1 MIHAHP
7 VGLLRR
13 LLLFILLFS
22 LCFTVLASS
31 VQLYI
36 EYRREMRDI
45 DSRMEL
51 IRVGYLASIERS
63 LWDLNEAQLNVQ
75 LRGLVD
81 FSDVA
86 RVHLTGPDYDLQHG
100 NPNPIGPLRVE
111 RFDLDYQPPS
121 GPSRHIGQLEVS
133 TDLGAVYQRLYA
145 TGLTS
150 LLWMGVFLCGLAV
163 TLSALF
169 YRLVTRHLQVM
180 AEFARR
186 IASGQWHEPLRLDK
200 RRGANEDEID
210 TVAHALDDMRRAI
223 LSDIDRRETDRLAL
237 QDNRDELQRKV
248 ERRTASL
255 MRAKD
260 EAEAA
265 NLAKSRFLATMSHE
279 LRTPLNGILGMAE
292 LLRGAALEPRDSKRL
307 DALHK
312 AGEGLLSILNE
323 VLYFAKL
330 EEGASLPEPVDF
342 SIRQLLD
349 EVLTL
354 LEPRA
359 LSNGTILLCR
369 VDEAVA
375 GHHHGA
381 EQFLR
386 QILSNLLANAIKFTE
401 DGEVS
406 VEVALIAQDQGQ
418 RLRVSVTDNG
428 IGISQAMQAQ
438 IFERFTQASEE
449 IAQRFGGTG
458 LGLAIC
464 KHLVE
469 HLGGRIGVSS
479 EVGQGSCFWFE
490 LSLQPACD
498 VVGKVAPS
506 EPGAALQILVVEDVA
521 INREV
526 AQGLLQR
533 DGHQVWLA
541 EDAEQALVQCAG
553 RSFDLIL
560 LDVHLPGMSGV
571 ELCTRLRGT
580 EGPNRRTRI
589 IALTASVQ
597 PALVRSYLEAGM
609 DGILAKPL
617 KLENLRQVLA
627 GQGTVEDPLP
637 DGGTMD
643 WPLLQTHRTLLG
655 EQKLQGLLS
664 VLRASILQHR
674 EALDEAVAADDC
686 TEVAQLAHRL
696 AGSSDSLGFR
706 GLALEMRRL
715 ETAALC
721 NDQSAIRLCVP
732 SVQAHLQKSLQI
744 LDDLLQANNPG
755 HPQSPCGSG
764 LARESGGSANI
775 VID

>member
-1 MIHAHP
+1 MIRARP
-7 VGLLRR
+7 GGLLRR

-36 EYRREMRDI
+36 EYRREMREI

-51 IRVGYLASIERS
+51 IRAGYLASLERS
-63 LWDLNEAQLNVQ
+63 LWDLNQEQLNVQ

-86 RVHLTGPDYDLQHG
+86 RVHLTGPDFDLVQG
-100 NPNPIGPLRVE
+100 SPAPAGPLRIE
-111 RFDLDYQPPS
+111 RFALDYQPPS
-121 GPSRHIGQLEVS
+121 GPLRHLGELEVS

-145 TGLTS
+145 TGLTN
-150 LLWMGVFLCGLAV
+150 LLWMAVFFCGLAV
-163 TLSALF
+163 ALSGLF
-169 YRLVTRHLQVM
+169 YRLVTRHLKVM

-186 IASGQWHEPLRLDK
+186 IAAGQWHEPLRLDK
-200 RRGANEDEID
+200 RRGAQSDEID

-237 QDNRDELQRKV
+237 QDNRDELLRRV

-292 LLRGAALEPRDSKRL
+292 LLRGARLAPQDGKRL

-312 AGEGLLSILNE
+312 AGEGLLTILNE

-330 EEGASLPEPVDF
+330 EEGTSPPEPVNF

-354 LEPRA
+354 LEPKA
-359 LSNGTILLCR
+359 LDNDTILECR
-369 VDEAVA
+369 VDQRVA
-375 GHHHGA
+375 DHHHGA
-381 EQFLR
+381 EQYLR
-386 QILSNLLANAIKFTE
+386 QVLSNLLANAIKFTQGA
-401 DGEVS
+401 DVS
-406 VEVALIAQDQGQ
+406 VDVALLAQAQGQ
-418 RLRVSVTDNG
+418 EGQHLRVSVTDNG
-428 IGISQAMQAQ
+428 IGIAPVMQAK

-449 IAQRFGGTG
+449 VAQRYGGTG

-469 HLGGRIGVSS
+469 KMGGCIGVSS
-479 EVGQGSCFWFE
+479 EVGRGSCFWFE
-490 LSLQPACD
+490 LTLQPAI
-498 VVGKVAPS
+498 GAVAPVPTS
-506 EPGAALQILVVEDVA
+506 VPGPALDILVVEDVA
-521 INREV
+521 LNREV
-526 AQGLLQR
+526 AEGLLQR
-533 DGHQVWLA
+533 DGHRVWLA
-541 EDAEQALVQCAG
+541 IDAEQALVSCAA
-553 RSFDLIL
+553 RTFDLIL

-571 ELCTRLRGT
+571 QLCQQIRGND
-580 EGPNRRTRI
+580 GLNRQTRI
-589 IALTASVQ
+589 LALTASVQ
-597 PALVRSYLEAGM
+597 PALVSGYLDAGM
-609 DGILAKPL
+609 DGVLAKPL

-627 GQGTVEDPLP
+627 GQTVESLAGDES
-637 DGGTMD
+637 MD

-655 EQKLQGLLS
+655 EQKVQGLLA
-664 VLRASILQHR
+664 VLHDSILQHR
-674 EALDEAVAADDC
+674 EALNEAIEADDC

-696 AGSSDSLGFR
+696 AGSGDSLGFR
-706 GLALEMRRL
+706 ALAQVLRALEV
-715 ETAALC
+715 AALG
-721 NDQSAIRLCVP
+721 NDQSAIRALVP
-732 SVQAHLQKSLQI
+732 TVEAQLQCSMQTLNG
-744 LDDLLQANNPG
+744 LLQ
-755 HPQSPCGSG
+755 
-764 LARESGGSANI
+764 R
-775 VID
+775 

>member
-1 MIHAHP
+1 MIRARP
-7 VGLLRR
+7 GGLLRR

-36 EYRREMRDI
+36 EYRREMREI

-51 IRVGYLASIERS
+51 IRAGYLASLERS
-63 LWDLNEAQLNVQ
+63 LWDLNQEQLNVQ

-86 RVHLTGPDYDLQHG
+86 RVHLTGPDFDLVQG
-100 NPNPIGPLRVE
+100 SPAPAGPLRIE
-111 RFDLDYQPPS
+111 RFALDYQPPS
-121 GPSRHIGQLEVS
+121 GPLRHLGELEVS

-145 TGLTS
+145 TGLTN
-150 LLWMGVFLCGLAV
+150 LLWMAVFFCGLAV
-163 TLSALF
+163 ALSGLF
-169 YRLVTRHLQVM
+169 YRLVTRHLKVM

-186 IASGQWHEPLRLDK
+186 IAAGQWHEPLRLDK
-200 RRGANEDEID
+200 RRSAQSDEID

-237 QDNRDELQRKV
+237 QDNRDELLRRV

-292 LLRGAALEPRDSKRL
+292 LLRGARLAPQDGKRL

-312 AGEGLLSILNE
+312 AGEGLLAILNE

-330 EEGASLPEPVDF
+330 EEGTSPPEPVNF

-354 LEPRA
+354 LEPKA
-359 LSNGTILLCR
+359 LDNDTILECR
-369 VDEAVA
+369 VDQRVA
-375 GHHHGA
+375 DHHHGA
-381 EQFLR
+381 EQYLR
-386 QILSNLLANAIKFTE
+386 QVLSNLLANAIKFTQGA
-401 DGEVS
+401 DVS
-406 VEVALIAQDQGQ
+406 VDVALLAQAQGQ
-418 RLRVSVTDNG
+418 EGQHLRVSVTDNG
-428 IGISQAMQAQ
+428 IGIAPVMQAK

-449 IAQRFGGTG
+449 VAQRYGGTG

-469 HLGGRIGVSS
+469 KMGGCIGVSS
-479 EVGQGSCFWFE
+479 EVGRGSCFWFE
-490 LSLQPACD
+490 LTLQPAI
-498 VVGKVAPS
+498 GAVAPVPTS
-506 EPGAALQILVVEDVA
+506 VPGPALDILVVEDVA
-521 INREV
+521 LNREV
-526 AQGLLQR
+526 AEGLLQR
-533 DGHQVWLA
+533 DGHRVWLA
-541 EDAEQALVQCAG
+541 IDAEQALVSCAA
-553 RSFDLIL
+553 RTFDLIL

-571 ELCTRLRGT
+571 QLCQQIRGND
-580 EGPNRRTRI
+580 GLNRQTRI
-589 IALTASVQ
+589 LALTASVQ
-597 PALVRSYLEAGM
+597 PALVSGYLDAGM
-609 DGILAKPL
+609 DGVLAKPL

-627 GQGTVEDPLP
+627 GQAVESLAGDES
-637 DGGTMD
+637 MD

-655 EQKLQGLLS
+655 EQKVQGLLA
-664 VLRASILQHR
+664 VLHDSILQHR
-674 EALDEAVAADDC
+674 EALNEAIEADDC

-696 AGSSDSLGFR
+696 AGSGDSLGFR
-706 GLALEMRRL
+706 ALAQVLRALEV
-715 ETAALC
+715 AALG
-721 NDQSAIRLCVP
+721 NDQSAIRALVP
-732 SVQAHLQKSLQI
+732 TVEAQLQCSMQTLNG
-744 LDDLLQANNPG
+744 LLQ
-755 HPQSPCGSG
+755 
-764 LARESGGSANI
+764 R
-775 VID
+775 

>member
-1 MIHAHP
+1 MIRARP
-7 VGLLRR
+7 GGLLRR

-51 IRVGYLASIERS
+51 IRAGYLASLERS
-63 LWDLNEAQLNVQ
+63 LWDLNQEQLNVQ

-86 RVHLTGPDYDLQHG
+86 RVHLSSADFDLVQG
-100 NPNPIGPLRVE
+100 NPDPAGPLRIE
-111 RFDLDYQPPS
+111 RFALDYQPPS
-121 GPSRHIGQLEVS
+121 GPLRNLGELEVS

-150 LLWMGVFLCGLAV
+150 LLWMAVFLCGLAV
-163 TLSALF
+163 ALSGLF
-169 YRLVTRHLQVM
+169 YRLVTRHLKVM

-186 IASGQWHEPLRLDK
+186 IAAGEWHEPLHLDK
-200 RRGANEDEID
+200 RRGSDEID

-223 LSDIDRRETDRLAL
+223 LRDIERRETDRLAL
-237 QDNRDELQRKV
+237 QDNRDELLKMV

-292 LLRGAALEPRDSKRL
+292 LLRGARLDAQDGKRL

-312 AGEGLLSILNE
+312 AGEGLLTILNE

-330 EEGASLPEPVDF
+330 EEGVSHPEPVDF
-342 SIRQLLD
+342 SLRQLLD

-359 LSNGTILLCR
+359 LNNDTILSCR
-369 VDEAVA
+369 VDQRIAE
-375 GHHHGA
+375 HHHGA

-386 QILSNLLANAIKFTE
+386 QVLSNLLANAIKFTE
-401 DGEVS
+401 GGEVS
-406 VEVALIAQDQGQ
+406 VEVALLNETGEQSGQ
-418 RLRVSVTDNG
+418 RLRVSVTDDG
-428 IGISQAMQAQ
+428 IGIAPAMQAK

-449 IAQRFGGTG
+449 VAQRFGGTG

-469 HLGGRIGVSS
+469 QMGGCIGVDS
-479 EVGQGSCFWFE
+479 EEGRGSCFWFE
-490 LSLQPACD
+490 LSLQPASA
-498 VVGKVAPS
+498 VLEVAPVRVAG
-506 EPGAALQILVVEDVA
+506 PALNILVVEDVA
-521 INREV
+521 LNREV
-526 AQGLLQR
+526 AKGLLQR
-533 DGHQVWLA
+533 DGHRVWLA
-541 EDAEQALVQCAG
+541 EEAQQALEHCAVQA
-553 RSFDLIL
+553 FDLLL
-560 LDVHLPGMSGV
+560 LDVHLPGISGV
-571 ELCTRLRGT
+571 ELCRQIRHSD
-580 EGPNRRTRI
+580 GPNRHTRVF
-589 IALTASVQ
+589 ALTASVQ
-597 PALVRSYLEAGM
+597 PALVRGYLEAGM
-609 DGILAKPL
+609 DGVLAKPL
-617 KLENLRQVLA
+617 KLENLRQVLEGHVPVA
-627 GQGTVEDPLP
+627 ESLLSDEA
-637 DGGTMD
+637 MD

-655 EQKLQGLLS
+655 EQKVQGLLA
-664 VLRASILQHR
+664 VLRDSIVQHR
-674 EALDEAVAADDC
+674 DALTEAIAADDC

-696 AGSSDSLGFR
+696 AGSGDSLGFR
-706 GLALEMRRL
+706 ALANTLRALEALALV
-715 ETAALC
+715 
-721 NDQSAIRLCVP
+721 NDESAIRRMTPALDE
-732 SVQAHLQKSLQI
+732 QLQLALNTLKG
-744 LDDLLQANNPG
+744 LLQ
-755 HPQSPCGSG
+755 S
-764 LARESGGSANI
+764 
-775 VID
+775 

>member
-1 MIHAHP
+1 MIRARP
-7 VGLLRR
+7 GGLLRR

-36 EYRREMRDI
+36 EYRREMREI

-51 IRVGYLASIERS
+51 IRAGYLASLERS
-63 LWDLNEAQLNVQ
+63 LWDLNQEQLNVQ

-86 RVHLTGPDYDLQHG
+86 RVHLTGPDFDLVQG
-100 NPNPIGPLRVE
+100 SPAPAGPLRIE
-111 RFDLDYQPPS
+111 RFALDYQPPS
-121 GPSRHIGQLEVS
+121 GPLRHLGELEVS

-145 TGLTS
+145 TGLTN
-150 LLWMGVFLCGLAV
+150 LLWMAVFFCGLAV
-163 TLSALF
+163 ALSGLF
-169 YRLVTRHLQVM
+169 YRLVTRHLKVM

-186 IASGQWHEPLRLDK
+186 IAAGQWHEPLRLDK
-200 RRGANEDEID
+200 RRSAQSDEID

-237 QDNRDELQRKV
+237 QDNRDELLRRV

-292 LLRGAALEPRDSKRL
+292 LLRGARLAPQDGKRL

-312 AGEGLLSILNE
+312 AGEGLLTILNE

-330 EEGASLPEPVDF
+330 EEGTSPPEPVNF

-354 LEPRA
+354 LEPKA
-359 LSNGTILLCR
+359 LDNDTILECR
-369 VDEAVA
+369 VDQRVA
-375 GHHHGA
+375 DHHHGA
-381 EQFLR
+381 EQYLR
-386 QILSNLLANAIKFTE
+386 QVLSNLLANAIKFTQGA
-401 DGEVS
+401 DVS
-406 VEVALIAQDQGQ
+406 VDVALLAQAQGQ
-418 RLRVSVTDNG
+418 EGQHLRVSVTDNG
-428 IGISQAMQAQ
+428 IGIAPVMQAK

-449 IAQRFGGTG
+449 VAQRYGGTG

-469 HLGGRIGVSS
+469 KMGGCIGVSS
-479 EVGQGSCFWFE
+479 EVGRGSCFWFE
-490 LSLQPACD
+490 LTLQPAI
-498 VVGKVAPS
+498 GAVAPVPTS
-506 EPGAALQILVVEDVA
+506 VPGPALDILVVEDVA
-521 INREV
+521 LNREV
-526 AQGLLQR
+526 AEGLLQR
-533 DGHQVWLA
+533 DGHRVWLA
-541 EDAEQALVQCAG
+541 IDAEQALVSCAA
-553 RSFDLIL
+553 RTFDLIL

-571 ELCTRLRGT
+571 QLCQQIRGND
-580 EGPNRRTRI
+580 GLNRQTRI
-589 IALTASVQ
+589 LALTASVQ
-597 PALVRSYLEAGM
+597 PALVSGYLDAGM
-609 DGILAKPL
+609 DGVLAKPL

-627 GQGTVEDPLP
+627 GQAVESPAGDES
-637 DGGTMD
+637 MD

-655 EQKLQGLLS
+655 EQKVQGLLA
-664 VLRASILQHR
+664 VLHDSILQHR
-674 EALDEAVAADDC
+674 EALNEAIEADDC

-696 AGSSDSLGFR
+696 AGSGDSLGFR
-706 GLALEMRRL
+706 ALAQVLRALEV
-715 ETAALC
+715 AALG
-721 NDQSAIRLCVP
+721 NDQSAIRALVP
-732 SVQAHLQKSLQI
+732 TVEAQLQCSMQTLNG
-744 LDDLLQANNPG
+744 LLQ
-755 HPQSPCGSG
+755 
-764 LARESGGSANI
+764 R
-775 VID
+775 